1 MHYFNPYLYAMK
13 KVLLLFCLLFHV
25 IVQSQSSPK
34 HKIIAYY
41 TGDGEL
47 IQKYPVHQLTHIIL
61 SFMRIQNDTLGF
73 RNDKQKQT
81 LRDLVAL
88 KSKNPQLKI
97 MVAIGGWG
105 GCAPCSEL
113 FASADHRRTFAKTTV
128 ALLKEYG
135 ADGLDLDW
143 EYPVIEGYPNHRY
156 DPSDLGN
163 FTALVKALRK
173 EMGNKYLLSFA
184 AGGFVKF
191 LEQSIEWDKVSP
203 HVDFINLMTY
213 DLVNGNSKVT
223 GHHTPL
229 GDYMPDQESTEKCVN
244 WLLDHKVPANKLIV
258 GAAFYA
264 RVWSGVENINN
275 GLYQS
280 GTFLRGVNYRNFP
293 TFFSDTSGY
302 TYYWD
307 EKSQAPYRYNPTK
320 KLYATFDD
328 KKSIAEK
335 TKFVRNKK
343 LGGMMFWELSQ
354 DDPEDGLVGEMDRG
368 LNK

>member
-1 MHYFNPYLYAMK
+1 MK
-13 KVLLLFCLLFHV
+13 KLIWVLCLCSFTL
-25 IVQSQSSPK
+25 SQAQAPPRS
-34 HKIIAYY
+34 KIIAYY
-41 TGDGEL
+41 TGDGEG
-47 IQKYPVHQLTHIIL
+47 IKKYPVHQLTHIIY
-61 SFMRIQNDTLGF
+61 SFMGIRNDTLGF

-88 KSKNPQLKI
+88 KTKNPQLKI

-113 FASADHRRTFAKTTV
+113 FASAEHRVNFAKTTV

-143 EYPVIEGYPNHRY
+143 EYPVIEGYPGHKY
-156 DPSDLGN
+156 DPADLGN
-163 FTALVKALRK
+163 FTELVKALRQ
-173 EMGNKYLLSFA
+173 EMGKDFLLSFA
-184 AGGFVKF
+184 AGGFTKF
-191 LEQSIEWDKVSP
+191 LKQSIEWNKVAP
-203 HVDFINLMTY
+203 LVDFINLMTY
-213 DLVNGNSKVT
+213 DLVGGFSKVT

-229 GDYMPDQESTEKCVN
+229 RDYNPDQQSTEKCVN
-244 WLLDHKVPANKLIV
+244 WLLDHGVPSNKLIV

-275 GLYQS
+275 GLYQT
-280 GTFLRGVNYRNFP
+280 GTFLRGVPYRNFS

-307 EKSQAPYRYNPTK
+307 KKAKAPYQYNATK

-328 KKSIAEK
+328 KKSIREK
-335 TKFVRNKK
+335 TKFIRRKK
-343 LGGMMFWELSQ
+343 LAGMMFWELSQ
-354 DDPEDGLVGEMDRG
+354 DDPKDGLVGEMYRRLKG
-368 LNK
+368 G